1 MQRSRVEVEAEYHVC
16 MHWWLLH
23 SVALMHYVA
32 WSVTVVDG
40 PRHPFHIVI
49 WKDLYIHV
57 SCGCDCWSMVVT
69 PEIGSEWT
77 VFRVH
82 VTVLRENGTTVNLNI
97 NCQKTKTMFICCEP
111 MTMNVEDQSVDYVD
125 GLCYLGSV
133 VDSFLDSLRW
143 RRGILHDPA
152 SRRSNIS
159 GNCRQFVPLQSSDYL
174 TTVFYGGESWPNDL
188 LNELIRNQY
197 I

>member
-1 MQRSRVEVEAEYHVC
+1 
-16 MHWWLLH
+16 
-23 SVALMHYVA
+23 
-32 WSVTVVDG
+32 
-40 PRHPFHIVI
+40 
-49 WKDLYIHV
+49 
-57 SCGCDCWSMVVT
+57 MVVT

-82 VTVLRENGTTVNLNI
+82 VTVLKENGTTVNLNI

-111 MTMNVEDQSVDYVD
+111 VTMNVEDQSVDYVD

-159 GNCRQFVPLQSSDYL
+159 GNCRQFVPLQSSDYYYSFMAVSPDPMICL
-174 TTVFYGGESWPNDL
+174 INSFATSTYRIITVVETPDQVHSIPCLHQCLSSTLYVV
-188 LNELIRNQY
+188 
-197 I
+197 